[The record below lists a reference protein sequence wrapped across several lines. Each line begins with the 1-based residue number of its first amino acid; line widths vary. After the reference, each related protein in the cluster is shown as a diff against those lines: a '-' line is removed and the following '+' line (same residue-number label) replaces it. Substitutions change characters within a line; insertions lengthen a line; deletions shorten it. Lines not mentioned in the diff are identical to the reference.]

1 MTGAVLATLAASA
14 SMGEYPIILPDTM
27 SKSVTG
33 TDTVVVASVSFYGDG
48 SIVTV
53 SGVPFWQLDVDD
65 GESYEI
71 KAVYVSGE
79 ATFGT
84 MDTWLSLNN
93 SDIRSWGIT
102 QSVFGTKTGVIDVT
116 IRNSV
121 NTSIS
126 KTSRLTISATRNTP

>member
-1 MTGAVLATLAASA
+1 MTGAVAAILGTSLA
-14 SMGEYPIILPDTM
+14 GEYPIIIPPTM

-33 TDTVVVASVSFYGDG
+33 TSTTVVASVSFYGTG
-48 SIVTV
+48 AIVTV
-53 SGVPFWQLDVDD
+53 SGVPFWQADVDD

-71 KAVYVSGE
+71 QAVYVSGE

-84 MDTWLSLNN
+84 MNTWLSLNN
-93 SDIRSWGIT
+93 SDIRSWGIS
-102 QSVFGTKTGVIDVT
+102 QSSFGTKTGVIDVT

-126 KTSRLTISATRNTP
+126 KTSRVTISATRNTP

>member
-1 MTGAVLATLAASA
+1 MTGAVAAILGTSLTA
-14 SMGEYPIILPDTM
+14 EHPIILPETM
-27 SKSVTG
+27 SKSVANVG
-33 TDTVVVASVSFYGDG
+33 STVVAVVSFYGDG
-48 SIVTV
+48 SIATV

-93 SDIRSWGIT
+93 SDVRSWGVS
-102 QSVFGTKTGVIDVT
+102 QSSVGTKTGVIDVT

-126 KTSRLTISATRNTP
+126 KTSRVTFSATRYGQ

>member
-14 SMGEYPIILPDTM
+14 SMGEHPIILPDTM
-27 SKSVTG
+27 SRTETSFGG
-33 TDTVVVASVSFYGDG
+33 TAVAVFSFYGTG
-48 SIVTV
+48 VI
-53 SGVPFWQLDVDD
+53 SGAPEEYPYWQLDVDD

-93 SDIRSWGIT
+93 SDIRSWGVSNST
-102 QSVFGTKTGVIDVT
+102 GGTKAGVIDVT

-126 KTSRLTISATRNTP
+126 KTSRVTFSAIRFG